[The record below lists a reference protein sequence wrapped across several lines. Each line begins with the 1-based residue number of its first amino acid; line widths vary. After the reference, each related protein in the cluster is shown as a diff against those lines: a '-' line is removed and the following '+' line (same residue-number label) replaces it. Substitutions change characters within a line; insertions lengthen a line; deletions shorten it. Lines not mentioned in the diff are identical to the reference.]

1 VSNLPPAEMRDAEQ
15 PLLTYRVTG
24 PYMLESMRE
33 QIDLRVIPPLQGVD
47 GIAGVD
53 ASGGARRMI
62 RIDLNPEKILA
73 YGVTPEMVVSA
84 VRGLQLVADMGMAR
98 RGSAELSVVIRQ
110 TIDSVPN
117 ISDLIITSN
126 GTRSIRVS
134 DVGSVHDTFEEATS
148 YSRVNGF
155 PALTFTVRQ
164 QARVN
169 TVELANTA
177 PTPNTVGVFP
187 FLAVTDDPE
196 MKALG
201 TALAELLTTDLS
213 QTDRLT
219 VVERAQVQALLTE
232 MSLGESGRVDP
243 ATASRSGRLLGA
255 ANLVQGRVETT
266 GSDLSVQAMVVN
278 VPGGQGATSPVRE
291 DDALSRI
298 FDMEKRLAL
307 ALYERMGIQLT
318 QAERDRV
325 TRTTTTNV
333 QALLAFGFG
342 LEAADAGRD
351 IEAATHFVRA
361 LNLDPAFDLAR
372 TQWSK
377 ADQSIRAAGTST
389 NLLGRLGLAE
399 AGSVSDWR
407 TRFDAVEA
415 LMADPATRDPA
426 AEVLGTEGSVRRGT
440 AEIVIRR
447 PTGGN

>member
-1 VSNLPPAEMRDAEQ
+1 MSNPAAAGANRLHPAILILLAASLSVQAGCGALMAPPAAPTPAEIPSLQAELERQ
-15 PLLTYRVTG
+15 PGSLAVRVRLAEAYRLTGQGAAALVLLEPAVGERPEAALALGLAY
-24 PYMLESMRE
+24 ESLDRFA
-33 QIDLRVIPPLQGVD
+33 D
-47 GIAGVD
+47 
-53 ASGGARRMI
+53 ARRAYADYVA
-62 RIDLNPEKILA
+62 RGRDGSLKARVRDRLA
-73 YGVTPEMVVSA
+73 LLERRELEEA
-84 VRGLQLVADMGMAR
+84 VRNALAR
-98 RGSAELSVVIRQ
+98 EG
-110 TIDSVPN
+110 
-117 ISDLIITSN
+117 
-126 GTRSIRVS
+126 
-134 DVGSVHDTFEEATS
+134 
-148 YSRVNGF
+148 
-155 PALTFTVRQ
+155 
-164 QARVN
+164 
-169 TVELANTA
+169 ELANTA